1 MIRAIVVD
9 DEPLSLQLMEKKLNN
24 LGVIE
29 VVGMFS
35 NAESLLNEYR
45 TLDFQVAFLDIEMA
59 GLSGLDLA
67 EIIMEWNSQIHIV
80 FVTAFR
86 DYAIQAFELDSLD
99 YLLKPV
105 VKERLEKTIARLQ
118 EKIQREQIEVQ
129 APDKSAN
136 SLIKVICFNEF
147 AVYNKDELIKWKT
160 TKVKELFAFFMTHLN
175 TYINRDT
182 IIDTLWTEQDY
193 NKAKIQ
199 LHTSLSYLRKN
210 LESMGFKKAI
220 TFSNQSYSL
229 SIDHFYCDAIEFEQ
243 LINQH
248 PKITSENIA
257 EIEKVLSLYTG
268 DYMEK
273 NEYPWSQT
281 KTLYMKDQ
289 LIKLLQKMIDYYT
302 QCKELLKKRQCL
314 QLMLQYNP
322 YSENALQQL
331 ILHDIKVG
339 NRSEAIQIYH
349 DFVALLKEDLGIE
362 PEPSTKELYE
372 LLQNG
377 FQV

>member
-1 MIRAIVVD
+1 MIRAIIVD
-9 DEPLSLQLMEKKLNN
+9 DEPLSLQLMEKKLHN
-24 LGVIE
+24 LGGIE

-45 TLDFQVAFLDIEMA
+45 NLDFQVAFLDIEMV

-105 VKERLEKTIARLQ
+105 VKERLEKTVTRLQ
-118 EKIQREQIEVQ
+118 EKIQRAQIEDQ
-129 APDKSAN
+129 AQDKSAN

-147 AVYNKDELIKWKT
+147 TVYNKDELIKWKT
-160 TKVKELFAFFMTHLN
+160 AKVKELFAFFMMHLN
-175 TYINRDT
+175 TYIHRDT

-199 LHTSLSYLRKN
+199 LHTSLSYLRKS
-210 LESMGFKKAI
+210 LESMGFKKAV

-248 PKITSENIA
+248 PNITSENIA
-257 EIEKVLSLYTG
+257 EIEKILSLYTG
-268 DYMEK
+268 EYMEK

-281 KTLYMKDQ
+281 KALYMKDQ
-289 LIKLLQKMIDYYT
+289 LIHFLQKIIDYYS
-302 QCKELLKKRQCL
+302 QNEELLKKRQCL
-314 QLMLQYNP
+314 QLMLKYNP

-349 DFVALLKEDLGIE
+349 DFVALLTEDLGIE